1 MATITQTIP
10 NYALGIS
17 EQPDEQK
24 LPGQVRD
31 AVNVVPDITDGL
43 TKRPGTE
50 YITTLGNV
58 YATGSWFSYY
68 RANNRA
74 SDQDVSIAIGVNERS
89 N

>member
-43 TKRPGTE
+43 TKLSL
-50 YITTLGNV
+50 IH
-58 YATGSWFSYY
+58 
-68 RANNRA
+68 
-74 SDQDVSIAIGVNERS
+74 I
-89 N
+89 